1 MTAAA
6 ANGPP
11 PVPVVTD
18 ADIHVAEGYLGVSFD
33 EPRRAILQSNES
45 FDVQACPGSGK
56 TTLLVA
62 KLAILA
68 DKWPYSYQG
77 ICVLSHTNVAR
88 QEVENKLGETP
99 VGPRLLA
106 YPHFVGT
113 IQSFVNEFL
122 ALPLLRSE
130 GRRVRLIDDESHGE
144 RCRQLLYATPK
155 YAKAKIYLEHKDRCN
170 PDMTIRKLRYEGSDL
185 TLGSAAGRMPC
196 SPKSPSGTILAEI
209 KKRVTESGI
218 WRYDDMF
225 AWAERLLA
233 EHAEVAR
240 FARWRFPVVF
250 VDEMQDTSELQGRL
264 LNGVFPVSACGL
276 RQRFGDSNQAIFDF
290 GQEVATTDGFPSPDY
305 RSLPNSQRFGPSIA
319 AKTHS
324 LAVVSPNPSLSG
336 EGPRVDLLPRPVNS
350 VPMLHT
356 IFLFGT
362 DSTRRVLPEFGSL
375 LLQTFPDGVL
385 QSDAFIARAIGRVGR
400 SKAPERS
407 VPRDLHDYW
416 TAYEPQAAKPDPRP
430 EHLAEYICLAQRGRV
445 GIVDCAESI
454 RTVAKGICELIEIA
468 RPGALP
474 CCGPTTRWLLSEAL
488 RKDESSIASLR
499 RLLWEWCIQTT
510 PVVEQGWIDKTAELR
525 LALGPIIGTQWNSAA
540 EEFCRWS
547 ASSILE
553 VQATGQKA
561 KGGAASNCF
570 CYRQGERFVDIEVGT
585 IHGAKG
591 QTHTATLVMETL
603 FKKHDME
610 DLLLWICGEKC
621 GARPKEGEERKERMR
636 LLYTAMTRPSH
647 LLCLAMRRD
656 AIGQDGAE
664 VGTRQ
669 QLEQLGWTVKDLDA

>member
-6 ANGPP
+6 TGEPLP
-11 PVPVVTD
+11 LPVVTD

-68 DKWPYSYQG
+68 DKWPYAYQG

-88 QEVENKLGETP
+88 QEIENKLGETP

-122 ALPLLRSE
+122 ALPLLRSV
-130 GRRVRLIDDESHGE
+130 GHHVRLIDDELHGE
-144 RCRQLLYATPK
+144 RCERLLDSVHDF
-155 YAKAKIYLEHKDRCN
+155 AKAKACLSYSSQQ
-170 PDMTIRKLRYEGSDL
+170 TIRALRYEGCGL
-185 TLGSAAGRMPC
+185 ALGSAAGKMPC
-196 SPKSPSGTILAEI
+196 GDKSPSGKILAEI

-225 AWAERLLA
+225 AWAEKLLA

-264 LNGVFPVSACGL
+264 LNGVFPAPACGL

-290 GQEVATTDGFPSPDY
+290 GQEMATTDGFPSPDC
-305 RSLPNSQRFGPSIA
+305 RSLPNSQRFGSSIA
-319 AKTHS
+319 AKAHS
-324 LAVVSPNPSLSG
+324 LAVVSPNPPLSG
-336 EGPRVDLLPRPVNS
+336 EGPRNDLLPCAVNS
-350 VPMLHT
+350 AAMPHT
-356 IFLFGT
+356 IFLFALN
-362 DSTRRVLPEFGSL
+362 SEQKVLPAFGSL
-375 LLQTFPDGVL
+375 LLQVFPDE
-385 QSDAFIARAIGRVGR
+385 AFRCETFVARAIGRVGR
-400 SKAPERS
+400 SEAPEKS
-407 VPRDLHDYW
+407 TPRDLRDYW
-416 TAYEPQAAKPDPRP
+416 TAYEPQAAKSDPRP

-445 GIVDCAESI
+445 GTVDCAESI
-454 RTVAKGICELIEIA
+454 RTVVKGICELIEIA

-474 CCGPTTRWLLSEAL
+474 HGQSATRWLLSEAL
-488 RKDESSIASLR
+488 HKDELSITSLR
-499 RLLWEWCIQTT
+499 RLLWEWCIQAV
-510 PVVEQGWIDKTAELR
+510 PVVEQGWVDQVAELLR
-525 LALGPIIGTQWNSAA
+525 VLGPIVGLPWNSAA
-540 EEFCRWS
+540 QEFCRWS

-553 VQATGQKA
+553 VRATDQKA
-561 KGGAASNCF
+561 KDGTASNCF
-570 CYRQGERFVDIEVGT
+570 RYSRGERFVDVQVGT
-585 IHGAKG
+585 IHSAKG
-591 QTHTATLVMETL
+591 QTHNATLVVETY
-603 FKKHDME
+603 FKKHDMK
-610 DLLLWICGEKC
+610 DLLPWICGEKC
-621 GARPKEGEERKERMR
+621 GTHSKDGGKERRECMR

-647 LLCLAMRRD
+647 LLCLAMGRD
-656 AIGQDGAE
+656 AIGQDGT
-664 VGTRQ
+664 GTGVRQ
-669 QLEQLGWTVKDLDA
+669 RLEQLGWTVKDLDV